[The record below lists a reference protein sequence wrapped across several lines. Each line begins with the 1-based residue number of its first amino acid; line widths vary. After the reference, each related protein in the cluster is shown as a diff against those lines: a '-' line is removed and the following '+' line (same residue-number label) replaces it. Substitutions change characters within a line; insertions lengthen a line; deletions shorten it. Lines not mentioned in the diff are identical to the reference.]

1 MTCFGKVG
9 LNLNIPLNIPLTFV
23 SLPHATSLFLG
34 EKAERAHLATANG
47 SIALLVTVKHV

>member
-23 SLPHATSLFLG
+23 SLPHVTSLFLG
-34 EKAERAHLATANG
+34 KTAERAHLATANG
-47 SIALLVTVKHV
+47 SIALLATVKHV